1 MAPLRI
7 LFIGD
12 IVGKPGRAIVAQ
24 LLPSLRKELNIDLVI
39 ANVENLAH
47 GKGVTQKTWAEMQRA
62 GVDIGTGGNHTVS
75 KDDAR
80 MLLAAPDTR
89 LIRPAN
95 YADMPGAGEL
105 TVDVGDEKVRVLNLV
120 GQAFMD
126 ETVASPFKT
135 ADEILTSKAGIT
147 IVDMHAEA
155 TSEKVAIG
163 WHLDGRVSA
172 VIGTHTHVAT
182 ADSRILPHGTAYVT
196 DAGMCGLRDGIIGV
210 DREAIMPRF
219 LAGEKKTHAIAEHGP
234 AVFNA
239 ILLDIDETGRAR
251 NIARVDR
258 ELAV

>member
-1 MAPLRI
+1 MKI

-12 IVGKPGRAIVAQ
+12 IVGKPGRASVTQ
-24 LLPSLRKELNIDLVI
+24 VLPSLRKELAIDLVI
-39 ANVENLAH
+39 ANVENVAH

-62 GVDIGTGGNHTVS
+62 GVDVGTGGNHTVS

-80 MLLAAPDTR
+80 QLLAEPDTK

-95 YADMPGAGEL
+95 YADLPGSGDVTVTIGEQ
-105 TVDVGDEKVRVLNLV
+105 KVRVLNLV

-126 ETVASPFKT
+126 EDIASPFKT
-135 ADEILTSKAGIT
+135 ADELLTAKTGIT
-147 IVDMHAEA
+147 ILDMHAEA

-172 VIGTHTHVAT
+172 VIGTHTHVPT
-182 ADSRILPHGTAYVT
+182 ADARILPNGTAYVT

-219 LAGEKKTHAIAEHGP
+219 LSGEKKTHAIAEHGP

-239 ILLDIDETGRAR
+239 ILLDIDGTGHAR
-251 NIARVDR
+251 TISRIDR
-258 ELAV
+258 EVAV

>member
-1 MAPLRI
+1 MKI

-12 IVGKPGRAIVAQ
+12 IVGKPGRAIVSQ
-24 LLPSLRKELNIDLVI
+24 LLPSLRKELNVDLVI

-47 GKGVTQKTWAEMQRA
+47 GKGLTQKTWEEVHRA
-62 GVDIGTGGNHTVS
+62 GVDVGTGGNHTVS

-80 MLLAAPDTR
+80 LLLAAPGTK

-95 YADMPGAGEL
+95 YADMPGSGDCTIDVAG
-105 TVDVGDEKVRVLNLV
+105 TPVRILNIV

-126 ETVASPFKT
+126 ESVASPFKT
-135 ADEILTSKAGIT
+135 ADELLNVKTGIT
-147 IVDMHAEA
+147 ILDMHAEA
-155 TSEKVAIG
+155 TSEKVALG

-172 VIGTHTHVAT
+172 VIGTHTHVPT
-182 ADSRILPHGTAYVT
+182 ADSRILPGGTAYVT

-219 LAGEKKTHAIAEHGP
+219 LTGEKKTHAIAEHGP

-239 ILLDIDETGRAR
+239 ILLDIDETGHAR
-251 NIARVDR
+251 TISRVDR
-258 ELAV
+258 EVTV

>member
-1 MAPLRI
+1 VKI

-12 IVGKPGRAIVAQ
+12 IVGKPGRASVTQ
-24 LLPSLRKELNIDLVI
+24 VLPSLRKELAIDLVI
-39 ANVENLAH
+39 ANVENVAH

-62 GVDIGTGGNHTVS
+62 GVDVGTGGNHTVS

-80 MLLAAPDTR
+80 QLLAEPDTK

-95 YADMPGAGEL
+95 YADLPGSGDVTVTIGEQ
-105 TVDVGDEKVRVLNLV
+105 KVRVLNLV

-126 ETVASPFKT
+126 EDIASPFKT
-135 ADEILTSKAGIT
+135 ADELLTAKTGIT
-147 IVDMHAEA
+147 ILDMHAEA

-172 VIGTHTHVAT
+172 VIGTHTHVPT
-182 ADSRILPHGTAYVT
+182 ADARILPNGTAYVT

-219 LAGEKKTHAIAEHGP
+219 LSGEKKTHAIAEHGP

-239 ILLDIDETGRAR
+239 ILLDIDGTGHAR
-251 NIARVDR
+251 TISRIDR
-258 ELAV
+258 EVAV

>member
-1 MAPLRI
+1 MKI

-24 LLPSLRKELNIDLVI
+24 LLPSLRKELKIDLVI

-47 GKGVTQKTWAEMQRA
+47 GKGFTQKTWTEMQRA
-62 GVDIGTGGNHTVS
+62 GVDVGTGGNHTVS

-80 MLLAAPDTR
+80 MLLAEPDIK
-89 LIRPAN
+89 LVRPAN
-95 YADMPGAGEL
+95 YADMPGSGECQIDVAG
-105 TVDVGDEKVRVLNLV
+105 TQVRILNLV

-135 ADEILTSKAGIT
+135 ADELLMAKTGIT
-147 IVDMHAEA
+147 ILDMHAEA
-155 TSEKVAIG
+155 TSEKVAMG

-172 VIGTHTHVAT
+172 VIGTHTHVPT
-182 ADSRILPHGTAYVT
+182 ADSRILPNGTAYVT

-219 LAGEKKTHAIAEHGP
+219 LTGEKKTHAIAEHGP

-239 ILLDIDETGRAR
+239 ILLDIDDAGHAR
-251 NIARVDR
+251 TITRVDR
-258 ELAV
+258 EIEV

>member
-1 MAPLRI
+1 MKI

-12 IVGKPGRAIVAQ
+12 IVGKPGRASVAQ
-24 LLPSLRKELNIDLVI
+24 VLPSLRKELKVDLVI

-62 GVDIGTGGNHTVS
+62 GVDVGTGGNHTVS

-80 MLLAAPDTR
+80 MLLAAPETK

-95 YADMPGAGEL
+95 YADMPGTGDV
-105 TVDVGDEKVRVLNLV
+105 TVAVGDEKIRVLNLV

-126 ETVASPFKT
+126 EGVPSPFKT
-135 ADEILTSKAGIT
+135 ADELLTAKRGISIL
-147 IVDMHAEA
+147 DMHAEA
-155 TSEKVAIG
+155 TSEKVAMG

-172 VIGTHTHVAT
+172 VIGTHTHVPT
-182 ADSRILPHGTAYVT
+182 ADSRILPGGTAYVT

-219 LAGEKKTHAIAEHGP
+219 LSGEKKTHAIAEHGP
-234 AVFNA
+234 VVFNA
-239 ILLDIDETGRAR
+239 VLLDIDNTGRAR
-251 NIARVDR
+251 TISRIDR
-258 ELAV
+258 EVTV

>member
-1 MAPLRI
+1 MNI

-12 IVGKPGRAIVAQ
+12 IVGKPGRAIVSQ
-24 LLPSLRKELNIDLVI
+24 LLPSLRKELKLDLVI

-47 GKGVTQKTWAEMQRA
+47 GKGLTSKTWEEVKRA
-62 GVDIGTGGNHTVS
+62 GVDVGTGGNHTVS

-80 MLLAAPDTR
+80 MLLADSKNQ

-95 YADMPGAGEL
+95 LADLPGSGEV
-105 TVDVGDEKVRVLNLV
+105 TVNVGKEKVRVLNLI

-126 ETVASPFKT
+126 ENTTSPFKT
-135 ADEILTSKAGIT
+135 ADELLTGKAGIT
-147 IVDMHAEA
+147 ILDIHAEA
-155 TSEKVAIG
+155 TSEKVAMG

-172 VIGTHTHVAT
+172 IIGTHTHVPT
-182 ADSRILPHGTAYVT
+182 ADCRILPNGTAYIT

-219 LAGEKKTHAIAEHGP
+219 LSGEKKTHAIAEHGP

-239 ILLDIDETGRAR
+239 ILLDIDAKGHARAISR
-251 NIARVDR
+251 IDR
-258 ELAV
+258 EVEV

>member
-1 MAPLRI
+1 MKI

-12 IVGKPGRAIVAQ
+12 IVGKPGRASVTQ
-24 LLPSLRKELNIDLVI
+24 VLPVLRKELSVDLVI

-62 GVDIGTGGNHTVS
+62 GVDVGTGGNHTVS

-80 MLLAAPDTR
+80 MLLVEPGTR

-95 YADMPGAGEL
+95 YADMPGSGDV
-105 TVDVGDEKVRVLNLV
+105 TVTVTDTPVRVLNLV

-126 ETVASPFKT
+126 EDIASPFKT
-135 ADEILTSKAGIT
+135 VDELLTTKSSIT

-155 TSEKVAIG
+155 TSEKVAMG

-172 VIGTHTHVAT
+172 VIGTHTHVPT
-182 ADSRILPHGTAYVT
+182 ADSRILPNGTAYVT
-196 DAGMCGLRDGIIGV
+196 DAGMCGLRDAIIGV

-219 LAGEKKTHAIAEHGP
+219 LSGEKKTHAIAEHGP

-239 ILLDIDETGRAR
+239 ILLEIDETGHAR
-251 NIARVDR
+251 TISRVDR
-258 ELAV
+258 EVTV